1 MDSGRLDQDGANH
14 QQADGGSIM
23 NGARRTE
30 IDERK
35 GSNFVDLSTKDGAGL
50 DQSHGL
56 CWLSQHASSAYAF

>member
-14 QQADGGSIM
+14 QQADEGSIM

-50 DQSHGL
+50 DQ
-56 CWLSQHASSAYAF
+56 